1 MSRFVGKAGFYLDR
15 QLFPSSVEMSL
26 GRGGGGGGVNHLYFF
41 PAPGQLLVKCNK
53 Q

>member
-26 GRGGGGGGVNHLYFF
+26 GGGGGGGGLTTCTSFLHL
-41 PAPGQLLVKCNK
+41 GNSW
-53 Q
+53 